1 MTPTIKLN
9 ADNYPIK
16 SVTVFKSNKAEVVRV
31 FDLSLQVRLSLP
43 FDVERQT
50 LSTLVNHLQPGQ
62 NKIQISHLPRA
73 IDTDSARVS
82 GLGDAQLSDVICSVG
97 RGIEEIDPLST
108 SEVVRKLKVK
118 KDALGQDRDA
128 LEDISDT
135 MVNYSRTLA
144 GDKVSPDHAG
154 KFFDTL
160 LTRSQT
166 LRTTRVE
173 LEEEILQ
180 LTRQINM
187 LSSAEERKQGK
198 SDGEVMVVIVAK
210 QATEIALKLTYLVQ
224 NATWSAA
231 YELHATTDAGV
242 PSPSVSLHYRARI
255 TQSTGEDWTDV
266 ALTLSMADMNLSTQ
280 SIPTLIPTKICP
292 PKNPFNRFRPSTNG
306 PSQPNAPKFPFPPPN
321 AAQGM
326 FGQSQPVAQLPS
338 GAFGSVPS
346 GKVWASQAVVP
357 HLTAQQYKQQ
367 DEDLFC
373 MATNPSS
380 PRARDRFGFAAPPQE
395 PEPVPAD
402 DGWQAVGVD
411 PALSDEPAP
420 IAEPTAVV
428 HESPLALTYH
438 IEGASRVPSDGV
450 PHQLAVAVLPFFA
463 TLQHVAV
470 PKARPV
476 AYFHATVR
484 NTSDY
489 RLLAGPVHTFV
500 DDAFAA
506 RTTLPHDVA
515 LGDTFHC
522 TLGADPATRI
532 RYARTSRRAD
542 KPLDAAARAFSE
554 QWASTA
560 FASRVT
566 ITNSHPFALRELV
579 LRDAVPVSEDGE
591 RVNVVL
597 RRPAA
602 LADLEQG
609 EELEVGAEVGE
620 EAKEVGDE
628 GEERR
633 AAPRRKVRWC
643 KLVDGKGGRKEG
655 LFEWVVDVGAGE
667 EVTIETEWDVKAPVS
682 LKWIESV

>member
-1 MTPTIKLN
+1 MTSTIKLN
-9 ADNYPIK
+9 AENYPIK

-31 FDLSLQVRLSLP
+31 FDLSLQ
-43 FDVERQT
+43 
-50 LSTLVNHLQPGQ
+50 PGQ
-62 NKIQISHLPRA
+62 NKIQISHLPRS

-82 GLGDAQLSDVICSVG
+82 GLGDAQLSDVVCSVG

-118 KDALGQDRDA
+118 KDVLVQDRDA
-128 LEDISDT
+128 MDDISGT
-135 MVNYSRTLA
+135 MVDYSRTLV
-144 GDKVSPDHAG
+144 GDKVSPDQAG

-180 LTRQINM
+180 LTRQIDV

-198 SDGEVMVVIVAK
+198 SDGEVTVVIVVK
-210 QATEIALKLTYLVQ
+210 QATEIELKLTYLVQ

-231 YELHATTDAGV
+231 YELHATTNAGV
-242 PSPSVSLHYRARI
+242 PSPEVSLHYHARI

-266 ALTLSMADMNLSTQ
+266 ALTLSTADMNLSTQ

-292 PKNPFNRFRPSTNG
+292 PKNPFVHPSTNG
-306 PSQPNAPKFPFPPPN
+306 
-321 AAQGM
+321 
-326 FGQSQPVAQLPS
+326 QSQPAAQFRSQTFVPCSMEFMAVEPS
-338 GAFGSVPS
+338 P
-346 GKVWASQAVVP
+346 
-357 HLTAQQYKQQ
+357 
-367 DEDLFC
+367 
-373 MATNPSS
+373 S
-380 PRARDRFGFAAPPQE
+380 PRRLFRVAGPPQE
-395 PEPVPAD
+395 PEP
-402 DGWQAVGVD
+402 QLESVD
-411 PALSDEPAP
+411 TDMTDSDVLTP

-428 HESPLALTYH
+428 HESSLALTYH

-450 PHQLAVAVLPFFA
+450 PHQLAVAVLPFSA

-476 AYFHATVR
+476 AYLHATVR

-500 DDAFAA
+500 DNAFAA
-506 RTTLPHDVA
+506 RTALPHDVA

>member
-1 MTPTIKLN
+1 MTYTIKLN

-31 FDLSLQVRLSLP
+31 FNVS
-43 FDVERQT
+43 
-50 LSTLVNHLQPGQ
+50 LQPGQ
-62 NKIQISHLPRA
+62 SKIQISHLPGS

-82 GLGDAQLSDVICSVG
+82 GLGDAQLSDVVCSVG

-108 SEVVRKLKVK
+108 SEVVRKLQAK
-118 KDALGQDRDA
+118 KDALVEDRDA
-128 LEDISDT
+128 LDDIFDT
-135 MVNYSRTLA
+135 MVTYSKTLV
-144 GDKVSPDHAG
+144 GDTG
-154 KFFDTL
+154 KFFDNL

-166 LRTTRVE
+166 LRF
-173 LEEEILQ
+173 LQ
-180 LTRQINM
+180 LTRQIDV

-198 SDGEVMVVIVAK
+198 SDGEVTVVIAAK
-210 QATEIALKLTYLVQ
+210 QATEIELKLTYLVQ

-242 PSPSVSLHYRARI
+242 PSPSVSLHYRGRI
-255 TQSTGEDWTDV
+255 TQRTGEDWTDV
-266 ALTLSMADMNLSTQ
+266 ALTLSTADMNLSTQ
-280 SIPTLIPTKICP
+280 RIPVLIPTKIRP
-292 PKNPFNRFRPSTNG
+292 PKGPFDGFRPSANV
-306 PSQPNAPKFPFPPPN
+306 PLQSNAPRFPFPPPG
-321 AAQGM
+321 APSGL
-326 FGQSQPVAQLPS
+326 FGQSQQVQQLAS
-338 GAFGSVPS
+338 VGAVPQPILIAPP
-346 GKVWASQAVVP
+346 ASVVP
-357 HLTAQQYKQQ
+357 APGG
-367 DEDLFC
+367 LFRS
-373 MATNPSS
+373 ATQS
-380 PRARDRFGFAAPPQE
+380 QE
-395 PEPVPAD
+395 MPEPQPVHVAPAPVD
-402 DGWQAVGVD
+402 DGWQAVDSDTASG
-411 PALSDEPAP
+411 DEPTP

-450 PHQLAVAVLPFFA
+450 PHQLAVAVLPFAA

-470 PKARPV
+470 PKVRPV
-476 AYFHATVR
+476 AYLHATVR

-489 RLLAGPVHTFV
+489 RLLAGPVHAFV

-506 RTTLPHDVA
+506 HTTLPRDVA
-515 LGDTFHC
+515 PGDTFHC

-542 KPLDAAARAFSE
+542 KPPASAVRAFSE

-560 FASRVT
+560 YASRTT
-566 ITNSHPFALRELV
+566 ITNSHPFALRALV

-591 RVNVVL
+591 RVSVVL

-609 EELEVGAEVGE
+609 EELEVGAEDAEG
-620 EAKEVGDE
+620 E
-628 GEERR
+628 GEEGEVRPEPPAGSRR
-633 AAPRRKVRWC
+633 TVRWC
-643 KLVDGKGGRKEG
+643 KSGGRKEG
-655 LFEWVVDVGAGE
+655 LFEWVVDIGAGE

>member
-1 MTPTIKLN
+1 MTSIIKIN
-9 ADNYPIK
+9 ADSYPIK
-16 SVTVFKSNKAEVVRV
+16 SVTVFKSNKAEVVRI
-31 FDLSLQVRLSLP
+31 FDLSLQ
-43 FDVERQT
+43 
-50 LSTLVNHLQPGQ
+50 PGHS
-62 NKIQISHLPRA
+62 KIQISHLPGS

-82 GLGDAQLSDVICSVG
+82 GLGDAQLSDVVCSVG
-97 RGIEEIDPLST
+97 RRIDEIDPLST
-108 SEVVRKLKVK
+108 SEVVRKLQAK
-118 KDALGQDRDA
+118 KSTLIQDRGA
-128 LEDISDT
+128 LDDISGT
-135 MVNYSRTLA
+135 MVNYSRTLV
-144 GDKVSPDHAG
+144 GGTVSPDRAG
-154 KFFDTL
+154 EFFDTL

-180 LTRQINM
+180 LTRQIDV

-198 SDGEVMVVIVAK
+198 SNGEVTVVVVAK
-210 QATEIALKLTYLVQ
+210 QATEIELKLTYLVQ

-242 PSPSVSLHYRARI
+242 PSSSVSLHYHARI

-266 ALTLSMADMNLSTQ
+266 ALTLSTADMNLSTQ
-280 SIPTLIPTKICP
+280 RIPDLIPTKIRP
-292 PKNPFNRFRPSTNG
+292 PKGLFDRSHPSTNR
-306 PSQPNAPKFPFPPPN
+306 PSQPIAPKFRLPPPDS
-321 AAQGM
+321 APRLLRR
-326 FGQSQPVAQLPS
+326 SQPVAIPS
-338 GAFGSVPS
+338 AVMDLDPS
-346 GKVWASQAVVP
+346 
-357 HLTAQQYKQQ
+357 
-367 DEDLFC
+367 D
-373 MATNPSS
+373 
-380 PRARDRFGFAAPPQE
+380 RAYSGGLFGFAAPPQE
-395 PEPVPAD
+395 PEPQAFVD
-402 DGWQAVGVD
+402 DWWQTVD
-411 PALSDEPAP
+411 TDTINNEQTL

-428 HESPLALTYH
+428 HESSLALTYR

-450 PHQLAVAVLPFFA
+450 PHQLSFAVLPFSA
-463 TLQHVAV
+463 TLQHIVV

-476 AYFHATVR
+476 AYLHATVR

-489 RLLAGPVHTFV
+489 RLLAGPVHAFV

-506 RTTLPHDVA
+506 RTALPRDVA

-560 FASRVT
+560 FVSHTT

-597 RRPAA
+597 RCPAA

-609 EELEVGAEVGE
+609 EELEIGAEVGE
-620 EAKEVGDE
+620 EAKE
-628 GEERR
+628 GEVQPERR
-633 AAPRRKVRWC
+633 ATPRRKVRWC

-682 LKWIESV
+682 LKWIESA

>member
-1 MTPTIKLN
+1 MTSAIKLN

-31 FDLSLQVRLSLP
+31 FDVS
-43 FDVERQT
+43 
-50 LSTLVNHLQPGQ
+50 LQPGQ
-62 NKIQISHLPRA
+62 SKIQISHLPGS

-82 GLGDAQLSDVICSVG
+82 GLGDAQLSDVVCSVG
-97 RGIEEIDPLST
+97 RGIEGIDPLST
-108 SEVVRKLKVK
+108 GEVVRKLRAK
-118 KDALGQDRDA
+118 KKALVQDREA
-128 LEDISDT
+128 LDDISDT
-135 MVNYSRTLA
+135 MVNYSKTLA
-144 GDKVSPDHAG
+144 GDTVSPDWAG

-173 LEEEILQ
+173 LEEGILQ
-180 LTRQINM
+180 LTRQIDV

-198 SDGEVMVVIVAK
+198 SDGEVTVVIVAK
-210 QATEIALKLTYLVQ
+210 QATEVALKLTYLVQ

-266 ALTLSMADMNLSTQ
+266 ALTLSTADMNLSTQ
-280 SIPTLIPTKICP
+280 SIPSLIPTKIRP
-292 PKNPFNRFRPSTNG
+292 PKSPFDRFRPSTNA
-306 PSQPNAPKFPFPPPN
+306 PIAPKFPFPPPN
-321 AAQGM
+321 AAQGL
-326 FGQSQPVAQLPS
+326 FGQTQPTPQPPS
-338 GAFGSVPS
+338 GFFGALSVSGAPPAPQQQQQQRQQQQQLLQLQQQQQQQQGLFGQPAPPMFAQSAPGGLFGS
-346 GKVWASQAVVP
+346 A
-357 HLTAQQYKQQ
+357 AQ
-367 DEDLFC
+367 D
-373 MATNPSS
+373 MPA
-380 PRARDRFGFAAPPQE
+380 
-395 PEPVPAD
+395 AD
-402 DGWQAVGVD
+402 DGWQAVD
-411 PALSDEPAP
+411 ADTTSSDEPAP

-450 PHQLAVAVLPFFA
+450 PHQLAVAVLPFSA

-476 AYFHATVR
+476 AYLHAAVR

-489 RLLAGPVHTFV
+489 RLLAGPVHAFV

-506 RTTLPHDVA
+506 RTALPRDVA
-515 LGDTFHC
+515 PGDTFHC

-542 KPLDAAARAFSE
+542 KPPDAAARAFSE

-560 FASRVT
+560 FASRTT
-566 ITNSHPFALRELV
+566 ITNSHPFALRALV

-609 EELEVGAEVGE
+609 EEGDVGAEDEEEEEGE
-620 EAKEVGDE
+620 EGEVRP
-628 GEERR
+628 ERR

-655 LFEWVVDVGAGE
+655 LFEWVVDIGAGE

-682 LKWIESV
+682 LKWVESM

>member
-1 MTPTIKLN
+1 MTSTIKLN
-9 ADNYPIK
+9 AEKYPIK

-31 FDLSLQVRLSLP
+31 FDLSLQ
-43 FDVERQT
+43 
-50 LSTLVNHLQPGQ
+50 PGQ
-62 NKIQISHLPRA
+62 SKIQISHLPRS

-82 GLGDAQLSDVICSVG
+82 GLGDAQLSDVVCSVG

-108 SEVVRKLKVK
+108 NEVVRKLKVK
-118 KDALGQDRDA
+118 RDALVQDRDA
-128 LEDISDT
+128 LDDISGTTVD
-135 MVNYSRTLA
+135 YSRTLV

-180 LTRQINM
+180 LARQIDV

-198 SDGEVMVVIVAK
+198 SDGEATVVIVAK
-210 QATEIALKLTYLVQ
+210 QATEIELKLTYLVQ

-266 ALTLSMADMNLSTQ
+266 ALTLSTADMNLSTQ
-280 SIPTLIPTKICP
+280 SIPTLIPTKIRP
-292 PKNPFNRFRPSTNG
+292 PKNPFERFHPSTNR
-306 PSQPNAPKFPFPPPN
+306 
-321 AAQGM
+321 
-326 FGQSQPVAQLPS
+326 QSQPAAQFRS
-338 GAFGSVPS
+338 GAFARCSMNLMAIEPGPS
-346 GKVWASQAVVP
+346 RRL
-357 HLTAQQYKQQ
+357 H
-367 DEDLFC
+367 
-373 MATNPSS
+373 
-380 PRARDRFGFAAPPQE
+380 RFAAPPQE
-395 PEPVPAD
+395 PEP
-402 DGWQAVGVD
+402 QLESVD
-411 PALSDEPAP
+411 TDMTDSDELTP

-450 PHQLAVAVLPFFA
+450 PHQLAIAVIPFSA

-476 AYFHATVR
+476 AYLHATVR
-484 NTSDY
+484 NTSEY

-560 FASRVT
+560 FVSRMT

-602 LADLEQG
+602 LADLEQD
-609 EELEVGAEVGE
+609 EELEVGEEV
-620 EAKEVGDE
+620 KEVGDE
-628 GEERR
+628 DEERR

>member
-1 MTPTIKLN
+1 MSSTIKLN

-31 FDLSLQVRLSLP
+31 FDLSLQ
-43 FDVERQT
+43 
-50 LSTLVNHLQPGQ
+50 PGQ
-62 NKIQISHLPRA
+62 SKIQISHLPGS

-82 GLGDAQLSDVICSVG
+82 GLGDAQLSDVVCSVG
-97 RGIEEIDPLST
+97 RGIDEIDPLST
-108 SEVVRKLKVK
+108 SEVVRKLQAK
-118 KDALGQDRDA
+118 KDALVGDRDA
-128 LEDISDT
+128 LDDISDT
-135 MVNYSRTLA
+135 MVNYSKTLA
-144 GDKVSPDHAG
+144 GDTVSPDQAG

-180 LTRQINM
+180 LTRQIDV
-187 LSSAEERKQGK
+187 LSSADERKQGK
-198 SDGEVMVVIVAK
+198 SDGEVTVVIVAK

-266 ALTLSMADMNLSTQ
+266 ALTLGTADMNLSTQ
-280 SIPTLIPTKICP
+280 SIPTLIPTKIRP
-292 PKNPFNRFRPSTNG
+292 PKNPFDRFRPSTNG
-306 PSQPNAPKFPFPPPN
+306 LSQSIVPKFPPN
-321 AAQGM
+321 VAQGS
-326 FGQSQPVAQLPS
+326 FGQQQQLLQQQQQQQGLFGQP
-338 GAFGSVPS
+338 
-346 GKVWASQAVVP
+346 
-357 HLTAQQYKQQ
+357 
-367 DEDLFC
+367 
-373 MATNPSS
+373 NPS
-380 PRARDRFGFAAPPQE
+380 PPMFAKTCLETE
-395 PEPVPAD
+395 PAPAD
-402 DGWQAVGVD
+402 DGWQAVD
-411 PALSDEPAP
+411 PDTTSSDEPTP

-450 PHQLAVAVLPFFA
+450 PHQLAVAVLPFSA

-470 PKARPV
+470 PKTRPV
-476 AYFHATVR
+476 AYLHATVR

-489 RLLAGPVHTFV
+489 RLLAGPVHAFV

-506 RTTLPHDVA
+506 RTALPRDVVP
-515 LGDTFHC
+515 GDTFHC

-542 KPLDAAARAFSE
+542 KPPDAAARAFSE

-560 FASRVT
+560 FASRTT
-566 ITNSHPFALRELV
+566 ITNSHPFALRALV

-609 EELEVGAEVGE
+609 EELEVSAEVGE
-620 EAKEVGDE
+620 EAKE
-628 GEERR
+628 GEVRPEQR

-655 LFEWVVDVGAGE
+655 LFEWVVDVDVGE

-682 LKWIESV
+682 LRWIESV

>member
-1 MTPTIKLN
+1 MTSTIKLN
-9 ADNYPIK
+9 AENYPIK

-31 FDLSLQVRLSLP
+31 FDLSLQS
-43 FDVERQT
+43 
-50 LSTLVNHLQPGQ
+50 GQ
-62 NKIQISHLPRA
+62 SKIQISHLPGS

-82 GLGDAQLSDVICSVG
+82 GLGDAQLSDVVCSVG
-97 RGIEEIDPLST
+97 RGIDEIDPLST
-108 SEVVRKLKVK
+108 SEVVRKLKAK
-118 KDALGQDRDA
+118 KSALVGDRDA
-128 LEDISDT
+128 LDDISDT
-135 MVNYSRTLA
+135 MVNYSKTLA
-144 GDKVSPDHAG
+144 GDTVSPDRAG

-173 LEEEILQ
+173 VEEEILQ
-180 LTRQINM
+180 LTRQIDV

-198 SDGEVMVVIVAK
+198 SDGEVTVVIVAK

-266 ALTLSMADMNLSTQ
+266 ALTLSTADMNLSTQ
-280 SIPTLIPTKICP
+280 SIPTLIPTKIRP
-292 PKNPFNRFRPSTNG
+292 PKGLFDGFRPGTNG
-306 PSQPNAPKFPFPPPN
+306 LSQPIAPKILFPPPH
-321 AAQGM
+321 AAQGL
-326 FGQSQPVAQLPS
+326 FGQSQPTAQPPSGVFGGAPSQQQLPQQQQQQLLQQQLLRHQLLQQQQQQQGLFGQQPNPTPTIFANRGLFSSVAQ
-338 GAFGSVPS
+338 
-346 GKVWASQAVVP
+346 
-357 HLTAQQYKQQ
+357 
-367 DEDLFC
+367 
-373 MATNPSS
+373 
-380 PRARDRFGFAAPPQE
+380 PQSM
-395 PEPVPAD
+395 PEPQAALAPAD
-402 DGWQAVGVD
+402 DGWQAVDADTTGSG
-411 PALSDEPAP
+411 SDEPTP
-420 IAEPTAVV
+420 IAEPTAV
-428 HESPLALTYH
+428 
-438 IEGASRVPSDGV
+438 GASRVPSDGV
-450 PHQLAVAVLPFFA
+450 PHQLAVAVLPFSA

-470 PKARPV
+470 PKTRPV
-476 AYFHATVR
+476 AYLHATVR

-489 RLLAGPVHTFV
+489 RLLAGPVHAFV

-506 RTTLPHDVA
+506 RTALPRDVA
-515 LGDTFHC
+515 PGDTFHC

-542 KPLDAAARAFSE
+542 KPPDAAARAFSE

-560 FASRVT
+560 FVSRTT
-566 ITNSHPFALRELV
+566 ITNSHPFALRAFV

-609 EELEVGAEVGE
+609 EELEVGVEDE
-620 EAKEVGDE
+620 EE
-628 GEERR
+628 GEEGEVRPERR
-633 AAPRRKVRWC
+633 TAPRRKVRWC
-643 KLVDGKGGRKEG
+643 KSVDGKGGRKEG

-682 LKWIESV
+682 LRWIESV

>member
-1 MTPTIKLN
+1 
-9 ADNYPIK
+9 
-16 SVTVFKSNKAEVVRV
+16 
-31 FDLSLQVRLSLP
+31 
-43 FDVERQT
+43 
-50 LSTLVNHLQPGQ
+50 
-62 NKIQISHLPRA
+62 
-73 IDTDSARVS
+73 
-82 GLGDAQLSDVICSVG
+82 
-97 RGIEEIDPLST
+97 
-108 SEVVRKLKVK
+108 
-118 KDALGQDRDA
+118 
-128 LEDISDT
+128 
-135 MVNYSRTLA
+135 MVNYSKTLA
-144 GDKVSPDHAG
+144 GDTVSPDRAG

-180 LTRQINM
+180 LTRQIDV

-198 SDGEVMVVIVAK
+198 SDGEVTVVIVAK

-231 YELHATTDAGV
+231 YELHATTEAGV

-266 ALTLSMADMNLSTQ
+266 ALTLSTADMNLSTQ
-280 SIPTLIPTKICP
+280 SIPTLISTKIRP
-292 PKNPFNRFRPSTNG
+292 PNGPFDRFRPSTNA
-306 PSQPNAPKFPFPPPN
+306 PIAPKF
-321 AAQGM
+321 QW
-326 FGQSQPVAQLPS
+326 FGQSQPTAQLPS
-338 GAFGSVPS
+338 GVFGSAPSVGGFGAFGSTQVFGATP
-346 GKVWASQAVVP
+346 ASQ
-357 HLTAQQYKQQ
+357 QQQQ
-367 DEDLFC
+367 QQQQQQLMQQQRQQLLQQRQRELQLGQQRQQQQQQQQGLFGQQQGL
-373 MATNPSS
+373 
-380 PRARDRFGFAAPPQE
+380 FGQQQGLFGQSN
-395 PEPVPAD
+395 PVPPMFARSAPGGLFGSAAQDPETAPTSVD
-402 DGWQAVGVD
+402 DGWQAVD
-411 PALSDEPAP
+411 ADTTSSDEPAP

-450 PHQLAVAVLPFFA
+450 PHQLAVAVLPFSA

-470 PKARPV
+470 PKVRPV
-476 AYFHATVR
+476 AYLHATVR

-489 RLLAGPVHTFV
+489 RLLAGPVHAFV

-506 RTTLPHDVA
+506 RTALHRDVA
-515 LGDTFHC
+515 PGDTFHC
-522 TLGADPATRI
+522 ALGADPATRI

-542 KPLDAAARAFSE
+542 KPPDAAARAFSE

-560 FASRVT
+560 FVSRTT
-566 ITNSHPFALRELV
+566 ITNSHPFALRALV
-579 LRDAVPVSEDGE
+579 LRDAVPVSDDGE

-609 EELEVGAEVGE
+609 EELEVGAEDEEEEGE
-620 EAKEVGDE
+620 EGEVRP
-628 GEERR
+628 ERR

-643 KLVDGKGGRKEG
+643 KSVDGKGGRKEG
-655 LFEWVVDVGAGE
+655 LFEWVVDVGANE

>member
-1 MTPTIKLN
+1 MTSTIKLN

-31 FDLSLQVRLSLP
+31 FDLSLQ
-43 FDVERQT
+43 
-50 LSTLVNHLQPGQ
+50 PGQ
-62 NKIQISHLPRA
+62 SKIQISHLPRA

-82 GLGDAQLSDVICSVG
+82 GLGDAQLFDVVCSIG
-97 RGIEEIDPLST
+97 RGTEEIDPLST

-118 KDALGQDRDA
+118 KDALVQDRDA
-128 LEDISDT
+128 LDDISGT
-135 MVNYSRTLA
+135 MVDYSRTLV
-144 GDKVSPDHAG
+144 GDKVSPDQAG
-154 KFFDTL
+154 KFFDAL

-166 LRTTRVE
+166 LRTVLYRGGIRN
-173 LEEEILQ
+173 LDEEMEVHDVLCLGQ
-180 LTRQINM
+180 
-187 LSSAEERKQGK
+187 ERK
-198 SDGEVMVVIVAK
+198 SDGEVTVVIVAE

-231 YELHATTDAGV
+231 YELHATTEAGV
-242 PSPSVSLHYRARI
+242 PSSSVSLHYRARI
-255 TQSTGEDWTDV
+255 MQSTGEDWTDV
-266 ALTLSMADMNLSTQ
+266 ALTLSTADMNLSTQ
-280 SIPTLIPTKICP
+280 SIPTLTPTKIRP
-292 PKNPFNRFRPSTNG
+292 PKNSFESFHPSTNR
-306 PSQPNAPKFPFPPPN
+306 
-321 AAQGM
+321 
-326 FGQSQPVAQLPS
+326 QSQPAALLRSRPMMRMSTLNCMVTEPS
-338 GAFGSVPS
+338 P
-346 GKVWASQAVVP
+346 
-357 HLTAQQYKQQ
+357 
-367 DEDLFC
+367 
-373 MATNPSS
+373 S
-380 PRARDRFGFAAPPQE
+380 PRHLHRFATPPHE
-395 PEPVPAD
+395 PEPQPDLAPAGD
-402 DGWQAVGVD
+402 EWQAVETD
-411 PALSDEPAP
+411 TTDSDELTP

-428 HESPLALTYH
+428 HESSLALTYH

-450 PHQLAVAVLPFFA
+450 PHQLAVAVLPFSA

-476 AYFHATVR
+476 AYLHATVR

-506 RTTLPHDVA
+506 RTALPHDVA

-560 FASRVT
+560 FTSRT
-566 ITNSHPFALRELV
+566 IIANSHPFALRELV

-597 RRPAA
+597 RHPAA

-609 EELEVGAEVGE
+609 EELKIGAEVGE

-628 GEERR
+628 DEERR
-633 AAPRRKVRWC
+633 ATPRRKVRWC